1 MTNVLKIS
9 HLTKKY
15 HTKEK
20 EIHAIKNI
28 DLEIEKGEF
37 ICLVGSSGCGKSSLL
52 NIISGLEKQSS
63 GEIYFANKDYKIGYM
78 FQEDS
83 LFPWLTIKENSL
95 LGLKI
100 LKKNTKEN
108 KEYVTK
114 LLKKY
119 NLYEF
124 KDNYPNSLSGGMRQR
139 VALIRTL
146 AIKPDILLLDEAFNA
161 LDYQSRLAVTDDVY
175 KIIKEEN
182 QTVIMVTHNLEEAL
196 TMANKIYILSKRP
209 CTIKKV
215 FNIEL
220 EGNTPMEKR
229 SDKRFNELHEKIW
242 KELDVNV

>member
-83 LFPWLTIKENSL
+83 LFPWLTIEENSL

-209 CTIKKV
+209 CVIKKV